1 MSPNTFEPESDEN
14 EDQPQLFVGYNR
26 DQSIVVT
33 YSHYGFVGLQLTEA
47 ARRRSEDAL
56 AGAIVQVANLAHQK
70 AMADLRERQLS
81 WGASRQLLDQRGLPT
96 AADVAGLQ
104 RRIDKDPDV

>member
-56 AGAIVQVANLAHQK
+56 AGAIVQVANLAHQR

-96 AADVAGLQ
+96 AADIEGLQ
-104 RRIDKDPDV
+104 RRIDKDPAI

>member
-1 MSPNTFEPESDEN
+1 MSPNTFERESDEN
-14 EDQPQLFVGYNR
+14 EDDPQVFVGYNR

-47 ARRRSEDAL
+47 AGRRGEDAL
-56 AGAIVQVANLAHQK
+56 AAAIVQVANLAHQK

-81 WGASRQLLDQRGLPT
+81 WGTSRQLLDQRGLPT
-96 AADVAGLQ
+96 AADIEALQ
-104 RRIDKDPDV
+104 RRIEEDRDV